1 MNTLHEGPAR
11 KQLPKEEAL
20 FLLLE
25 LNDALFPIGAYA
37 HSYGL
42 ETYVQAG
49 AVHDRQTA
57 ELWLRAYFFGSFL
70 YSELLAARLAYE
82 AYGSRE
88 AADAAD
94 ASADAVTVDQQ
105 SSDGTAVLNQDAIVA
120 KLLHLEQELVAAKA
134 PREPREALQKL
145 GRRLAKNVD
154 RIGLPLS
161 PVFRDYMTKAAKN
174 CTHPVC
180 YGALAADLGLPE
192 REALLHYAYAQLSA
206 LTNTCV
212 KLIPLSQTDGATI
225 VADFRTTYSQLIDRV
240 MDASPDDLGRSSPG
254 LDIRAMEHETL
265 YSRLYMS

>member
-1 MNTLHEGPAR
+1 MNTLNERFPR
-11 KQLPKEEAL
+11 KALPKEEAL

-49 AVHDRQTA
+49 VVHDRKTA
-57 ELWLRAYFFGSFL
+57 EQWLHGYFFGSFL

-82 AYGSRE
+82 AYDEVETSE
-88 AADAAD
+88 
-94 ASADAVTVDQQ
+94 
-105 SSDGTAVLNQDAIVA
+105 AIVT
-120 KLLHLEQELVAAKA
+120 KLLDLEQELVAAKA

-161 PVFRDYMTKAAKN
+161 PVFRDYMTKAGKN

-180 YGALAADLGLPE
+180 YGALAADLGLPQ
-192 REALLHYAYAQLSA
+192 RESLLHYAYAQLSA

-225 VADFRTTYSQLIDRV
+225 VADFRKTYSDLIDRV
-240 MDASPDDLGRSSPG
+240 MNASPDDLGRSSPG